1 MTTTSSKE
9 RAPRRDSLETQLDRV
24 ETHAGARQGIAC
36 LVVSTG
42 EAAGTVFPIM
52 QPAVLIGRSAEAKV
66 RIDEHAIS
74 NDHALLEMDGATYT
88 LRDLGSTNGTHVNGQ
103 RITQKIVLASGDTVQ
118 MGSTTFLFVTRESSF
133 PEATLELGGLGSGLV
148 VESRRS
154 RPRASAPAMLLVPTE
169 EPPKSLSLTDLVGA
183 VRRYWVYLRRYGWM
197 VALCTCVGIGGGIA
211 YAQLRPPPGSA
222 WFEMKLTVGA
232 RSDDNNADFFTG
244 AENTFRS
251 LPLIRKALSDLG
263 APTVSDAAAT
273 YAQFQLNFKRMGYN
287 SNVYRGE
294 YEDVTAERAAAFLNQ
309 LLTVYIDSE
318 VDKQLEVLRVD
329 ADFDRK
335 QEQQAKERV
344 AEVRGRLVA
353 FSEQHPEAVPKDSK
367 PPDQPA
373 IRPGS
378 GLSPE
383 RREQSIAA
391 KERALRAAYTSI
403 QTKKA
408 TPYLEQAAALDTK
421 IADARAHGL
430 KDKHPELRSLLD
442 LQATLRGK
450 ADALLAAEPSA
461 NEKAIDPDVT
471 RLSQELAGL
480 RTRPASKGAESAA
493 SRRAVAP
500 EEAALGGKHDSKT
513 ARASGTAPQ
522 SLAQLRI
529 DYSELAGEYER
540 AKTDHA
546 ALMKKR
552 EHTDR
557 QFERE
562 RTSAKAR
569 YDVITPPTPAKKS
582 PATVI
587 GKRAGAGG
595 AVGLVLALIVA
606 ACLELRRQLISR
618 GHI

>member
-1 MTTTSSKE
+1 
-9 RAPRRDSLETQLDRV
+9 
-24 ETHAGARQGIAC
+24 
-36 LVVSTG
+36 VVSTG
-42 EAAGTVFPIM
+42 QAAGAVFPIL
-52 QPAVLIGRSAEAKV
+52 QPALLIGRSVEAKV

-74 NDHALLEMDGATYT
+74 NEHALLEMEGATYT
-88 LRDLGSTNGTHVNGQ
+88 LRDLGSTNGTSVNGQ
-103 RITQKIVLASGDTVQ
+103 RIAQKVVLASGDTIQ

-133 PEATLELGGLGSGLV
+133 PDATLELGSLAPGLMI
-148 VESRRS
+148 EPRRS
-154 RPRASAPAMLLVPTE
+154 KPKASAPAMLLVPTD
-169 EPPKSLSLTDLVGA
+169 EPPKSLSLTDVVGA
-183 VRRYWVYLRRYGWM
+183 VRRYWVYVRRYGWM
-197 VALCTCVGIGGGIA
+197 VALCTCIGVGAGAA

-222 WFEMKLTVGA
+222 WFEMKLVAGA
-232 RSDDNNADFFTG
+232 RADDSNADFFTG

-263 APTVSDAAAT
+263 VPTVSDAAAT
-273 YAQFQLNFKRMGYN
+273 YAQFQLTFKRMGFN

-294 YEDVTAERAAAFLNQ
+294 YEDVSAERAAAFLKQ
-309 LLTVYIDSE
+309 LLEVYIDSE

-329 ADFDRK
+329 SEFDRK

-344 AEVRGRLVA
+344 AEARGRLVT

-367 PPDQPA
+367 PPEPPST
-373 IRPGS
+373 RPGS
-378 GLSPE
+378 KLSPE

-408 TPYLEQAAALDTK
+408 SPYLEQAAALDTK

-430 KDKHPELRSLLD
+430 KDKHPELRSLLE

-450 ADALLAAEPSA
+450 AEALLAAEPSA
-461 NEKAIDPDVT
+461 NEQAIDPEVT
-471 RLSQELAGL
+471 RLQQELADL
-480 RTRPASKGAESAA
+480 RARPAGKGAPSAP
-493 SRRAVAP
+493 SRRAAAAVGVA
-500 EEAALGGKHDSKT
+500 AGGPHDSKT
-513 ARASGTAPQ
+513 VPARAPGAAPQ

-540 AKTDHA
+540 AKTQHDT
-546 ALMKKR
+546 LTKKR
-552 EHTDR
+552 EQTDR
-557 QFERE
+557 QLERE

-582 PATVI
+582 QATII

-595 AVGLVLALIVA
+595 AAGLILALVIA

>member
-1 MTTTSSKE
+1 
-9 RAPRRDSLETQLDRV
+9 
-24 ETHAGARQGIAC
+24 
-36 LVVSTG
+36 VVSTG
-42 EAAGTVFPIM
+42 QAAGAVFPIL
-52 QPAVLIGRSAEAKV
+52 QPALLIGRSVEAKV

-74 NDHALLEMDGATYT
+74 NEHALLEMEGATYT
-88 LRDLGSTNGTHVNGQ
+88 LRDLGSTNGTSVNGQ
-103 RITQKIVLASGDTVQ
+103 RIAQKVVLASGDTIQ

-133 PEATLELGGLGSGLV
+133 PDATLELGSLAPGLMI
-148 VESRRS
+148 EPRRS
-154 RPRASAPAMLLVPTE
+154 KPKASAPAMLLVPTD
-169 EPPKSLSLTDLVGA
+169 EPPKSLSLTDVVGA
-183 VRRYWVYLRRYGWM
+183 VRRYWVYVRRYGWM
-197 VALCTCVGIGGGIA
+197 VALCTCIGVGAGAA

-222 WFEMKLTVGA
+222 WFEMKLVAGA
-232 RSDDNNADFFTG
+232 RADDSNADFFTG

-263 APTVSDAAAT
+263 VPTVSDAAAT
-273 YAQFQLNFKRMGYN
+273 YAQFQLTFKRMGFN

-294 YEDVTAERAAAFLNQ
+294 YEDVSAERAAAFLKQ
-309 LLTVYIDSE
+309 LLEVYIDSE

-329 ADFDRK
+329 AEFDRK

-344 AEVRGRLVA
+344 AEARGRLVT

-367 PPDQPA
+367 PPEPPST
-373 IRPGS
+373 RPGS
-378 GLSPE
+378 KLSPE

-408 TPYLEQAAALDTK
+408 SPYLEQAAALDTK

-430 KDKHPELRSLLD
+430 KDKHPELRSLLE

-450 ADALLAAEPSA
+450 AEALLAAEPSA
-461 NEKAIDPDVT
+461 NEQAIDPEVT
-471 RLSQELAGL
+471 RLQQELADL
-480 RTRPASKGAESAA
+480 RARPAGKGAPSAP
-493 SRRAVAP
+493 SRRAAAAVGVA
-500 EEAALGGKHDSKT
+500 AGGPHDSKT
-513 ARASGTAPQ
+513 VPARAPGAAPQ

-540 AKTDHA
+540 AKTQHDT
-546 ALMKKR
+546 LTKKR
-552 EHTDR
+552 EQTDR
-557 QFERE
+557 QLERE

-582 PATVI
+582 QATII

-595 AVGLVLALIVA
+595 AAGLILALVIA